1 MRAVRAVCA
10 AKVVGPLLHTV
21 SMYTKSLA
29 VAAVVLSLF
38 VAMPGVAAAEDRD
51 LQISPPADAP
61 AEQPHTPVAAPDAP
75 TAPKLP
81 VTTPV
86 AETPR
91 IVVERVN
98 SRRFTVAA
106 EPVAEPVAVTIVK
119 ASSKKHAK
127 KLRKKAAPPR
137 GHVYL
142 RAELQPGDPILRVR
156 AGRGVYV
163 LWAAATGQHS
173 DATVVMRWR
182 HR

>member
-1 MRAVRAVCA
+1 MRI
-10 AKVVGPLLHTV
+10 VGPLLHTI

-29 VAAVVLSLF
+29 VAAVTLSLV
-38 VAMPGVAAAEDRD
+38 VAMSGVAAAEDRD
-51 LQISPPADAP
+51 LPHISPPDRAP
-61 AEQPHTPVAAPDAP
+61 VEQPHTPIVSPDAP
-75 TAPKLP
+75 TAPELP

-86 AETPR
+86 AEMPR

-98 SRRFTVAA
+98 SRRFTVTA
-106 EPVAEPVAVTIVK
+106 EPVAEPVAVTIAK
-119 ASSKKHAK
+119 ASSKKRAK
-127 KLRKKAAPPR
+127 KLRKKATPPR
-137 GHVYL
+137 GNVYL